1 MRLSNKAKNITP
13 SPTLALDAK
22 TKELQASGV
31 DIVSFGVGEP
41 DFDTPL
47 HIQVAGIDAIRGG
60 HTRYT
65 AGSGTLELRNA
76 VVAKY
81 KNECN
86 VEYTP
91 AQVIVS
97 SGAKHSLYNAF
108 LAICDDGDEVII
120 PAPYWVSYPDMV
132 KLAGGVPVIM
142 DTTGTGFKVTPA
154 ALERHITPKTK
165 AIILNSPSNPSGAV
179 YSEKEL
185 RAIADVIVKN
195 DIILVS
201 DDIYEALIYDGTKYI
216 CVASFGKEVYDR
228 TIVINGVSKSYAMTG
243 WRIGYA
249 CGPKDVIKAM
259 GDIQSHTTSC
269 PSSVSQKASVAAL
282 RGDHAPVRA
291 MVEQFK
297 KRCDYMSE
305 RLAAM
310 PGIECPKPLGAF
322 YCFPKVSSY
331 YGKSVDGVKIMNSID
346 FSGVMLEKAHIAL
359 VAGSAFGS
367 DDYVRLSYATS
378 MEKIKEGLD
387 RMERLLLQ
395 IK

>member
-1 MRLSNKAKNITP
+1 MNLSKRAKNITP

-65 AGSGTLELRNA
+65 AGPGTLELRNA
-76 VVAKY
+76 IIGKY
-81 KNECN
+81 KAECSLTYAPN
-86 VEYTP
+86 
-91 AQVIVS
+91 QVIVS
-97 SGAKHSLYNAF
+97 NGAKHSLYNAF
-108 LAICDDGDEVII
+108 LAICDDGDEVVV

-142 DTTGTGFKVTPA
+142 DTTTTDFKVTPA
-154 ALERHITPKTK
+154 ALESLITPRTK
-165 AIILNSPSNPSGAV
+165 ALILNSPSNPSGAV
-179 YSEKEL
+179 YTEKEL
-185 RAIADVIVKN
+185 RAIADVIVKH

-216 CVASFGKEVYDR
+216 CVASFGDEIYKR
-228 TIVINGVSKSYAMTG
+228 TIVVNGVSKSYAMTG

-249 CGPKDVIKAM
+249 LGPREVIKAM
-259 GDIQSHTTSC
+259 SDIQSHTTSC
-269 PSSVSQKASVAAL
+269 PSSISQKASVAAL
-282 RGDHAPVRA
+282 KGDHGPVRA

-297 KRCDYMSE
+297 ARCEYMSA
-305 RLAAM
+305 RLQAM
-310 PGIECPKPLGAF
+310 PGIECPKPRGAF

-331 YGKSVDGVKIMNSID
+331 YGKSVDGLEINNSVD
-346 FSGVMLEKAHIAL
+346 FSTAMLEKAHIAL

-367 DDYVRLSYATS
+367 DNYVRLSYATS

-387 RMERLLLQ
+387 RMEKLLLQ
-395 IK
+395 MK

>member
-1 MRLSNKAKNITP
+1 MKLSKRARGITP

-31 DIVSFGVGEP
+31 DIISFGVGEP

-76 VVAKY
+76 IVAKY
-81 KNECN
+81 KNECGLD
-86 VEYTP
+86 YTA

-108 LAICDDGDEVII
+108 LAICDDGDEVVV

-142 DTTGTGFKVTPA
+142 DTAKTGFKVTPA
-154 ALERHITPKTK
+154 GFERHITSKTK

-179 YSEKEL
+179 YSEAEL
-185 RAIADVIVKN
+185 RAITEVAVKHDVIIVA
-195 DIILVS
+195 
-201 DDIYEALIYDGTKYI
+201 DDIYEALVYDGSKYV
-216 CVASFGKEVYDR
+216 CVASFSKEAYDR

-249 CGPKDVIKAM
+249 LGPKEVIKAM

-282 RGDHAPVRA
+282 KGDHRPVKE

-297 KRCDYMSE
+297 KRCDYMSS
-305 RLAAM
+305 RLASM
-310 PGIECPKPLGAF
+310 PGVECPKPLGAF

-331 YGKSVDGVKIMNSID
+331 YGKSVDGVLIKDSLD
-346 FSGVMLEKAHIAL
+346 FSSVMLEKAHIAL
-359 VAGSAFGS
+359 VAGAAFGS

-387 RMERLLLQ
+387 RMENLLTR

>member
-216 CVASFGKEVYDR
+216 
-228 TIVINGVSKSYAMTG
+228 
-243 WRIGYA
+243 
-249 CGPKDVIKAM
+249 
-259 GDIQSHTTSC
+259 
-269 PSSVSQKASVAAL
+269 
-282 RGDHAPVRA
+282 
-291 MVEQFK
+291 
-297 KRCDYMSE
+297 
-305 RLAAM
+305 
-310 PGIECPKPLGAF
+310 
-322 YCFPKVSSY
+322 
-331 YGKSVDGVKIMNSID
+331 
-346 FSGVMLEKAHIAL
+346 
-359 VAGSAFGS
+359 
-367 DDYVRLSYATS
+367 
-378 MEKIKEGLD
+378 
-387 RMERLLLQ
+387 
-395 IK
+395 